1 MADHNDGSIIIDT
14 ELDNDGFEKG
24 SGKLLNAV
32 KDLTNAVDNMGD
44 NMMQSFGQITPLL
57 SSIAGS
63 VSQLT
68 GSMKAEA
75 TQMSAANEELVAS
88 EQRVASSA
96 QQTAGVLANSSGV
109 AQTSASGL
117 EKQINSINNSL
128 EAVSRSAE
136 SGFSSGSAVLS
147 FDNKL
152 NTLEGNLDKA
162 RAQLEAFGNTKIPT
176 DEYTELSQCI
186 EKASK
191 DLEALRERQVTMED
205 TGVKKNSR
213 AWQTVEY
220 QIQAVKRVLDDYKID
235 LATLESSGQA
245 FVMGSDTEEFAR
257 MTRSVEEATGS
268 LERNR
273 SLIDSEAIAQARLN
287 VQAAQ
292 EGVIRAETASQRQ
305 AAMQQLTSAQ
315 QSLND
320 LATAMSRKGGADP
333 SSWERFTTPLYR
345 LRNAAVSAAKSFG
358 TLMANIAKSGL
369 KTAANGIKS
378 LTSRLKSFIS
388 SSKSASNHANILTK
402 TLTSLKTM
410 LKSRIKRMFI
420 SSIISNVKE
429 GLKDLASYD
438 STFNTSM
445 SNIKNG
451 AKELTSNLSVTLGR
465 LIQIV
470 EPILTTIIN
479 AASKAVSYFN
489 ALLSMLGGG
498 SSVVVA
504 KKQMDSYADSTSDA
518 ASATE
523 ELKNQVYGFDKL
535 NKRSDSSSSSSSSDS
550 NLYETQDVNSLLPD
564 SVASYFDKIKD
575 AFTSGDWEGLGEL
588 VAQGFNT
595 AFDKVD
601 SWINSTLR
609 PKAVKWAGNIASM
622 LNGLVSGLNW
632 AGMGRMLS
640 SGINTVFDVLNTF
653 LSTFDFEA
661 LGNGI
666 GDALSEMIRDID
678 WKMVAE
684 TFSNMILGLIGLI
697 TGIVNHTDWSAV
709 GQAIIKFITNFKL
722 EDIVDGA
729 TRLVNSLAI
738 AITQVDFKSVG
749 EAFRKKIANVNWK
762 GLWDGVV
769 NLLTSALQGAGD
781 FLGFDID
788 TSNLKQALQD
798 VYEPFSELFSTLK
811 ESFGTLLKPIVNELL
826 PAAVRVIGSIASAL
840 KPIITALTPVLKTVI
855 SVIARIFDAL
865 APVVALVGEVIG
877 KIIDVL
883 APILEPIL
891 NLIAEIV
898 EMLSPALEDI
908 LTLVSEIFTALEP
921 FIDIVVTILEPIMD
935 AIKGIVQVLRGVI
948 EFVVGVFTGDWDK
961 AWQGIK
967 DIFEGIWNAIVGI
980 IEGVWEAIKGIFE
993 AAWEFIKG
1001 VWDVA
1006 VSFFSGLWEGIK
1018 EVFSPVIEWL
1028 GNVFSKAWE
1037 GIKTAWNAVVNFF
1050 SGIWTGIKNVFSGI
1064 GEWFG
1069 NIFTKAWNGIK
1080 TAWNGVINFFSG
1092 IWNGIKNAFGAVAD
1106 WFKNIFSKAWQA
1118 VKNVFST
1125 GGKVFEGIKDGIVS
1139 AFKTV
1144 VNAIIRGINKVI
1156 AFPFNAIN
1164 GFLDTIRGVEIF
1176 GWKPFDW
1183 VGRIDVPQIPELE
1196 YGGVL
1201 KKGQVALLE
1210 GKGSEAVVPLERNTG
1225 WINRVADQIG
1235 KYLSNLNRTPASQ
1248 WLSIVSD
1255 IVAGISDIAQ
1265 TTVTTLSGIIA
1276 QSVAEIRS
1284 AIYDSNGSG
1293 GLIVQLNDIV
1303 ITFKDIANML
1313 TAMGGFTVPQ
1323 IAAGTIV
1330 PAKTRIASSG
1340 DTNGAYGLPAAFTDG
1355 VDEQLDDIT
1364 MLLRQIIALIKA
1376 LNLNIDIDALTNMI
1390 TRRQKSNARNYGG
1403 NV

>member
-68 GSMKAEA
+68 GSMKTEA
-75 TQMSAANEELVAS
+75 TQMTAANEELVAS

-96 QQTAGVLANSSGV
+96 QQAAGVLANSSGV

-152 NTLEGNLDKA
+152 NTLEGDLDKA

-315 QSLND
+315 QNLNE
-320 LATAMSRKGGADP
+320 LATSMSNRGTSNAPRESDI
-333 SSWERFTTPLYR
+333 SAWQRFGNVVKT
-345 LRNAAVSAAKSFG
+345 AGSAALKAAS
-358 TLMANIAKSGL
+358 NIAKLSVRA
-369 KTAANGIKS
+369 AANGIKS

-601 SWINSTLR
+601 NWINSTLR

-640 SGINTVFDVLNTF
+640 SGINTVFDILNTF

-684 TFSNMILGLIGLI
+684 TFSNMLLGLIGLI
-697 TGIVNHTDWSAV
+697 TGAVNHTDWSAV

-722 EDIVDGA
+722 EDIVEGA
-729 TRLVNSLAI
+729 TRLVNSLAT

-769 NLLTSALQGAGD
+769 NLLTSALQGVGD

-1235 KYLSNLNRTPASQ
+1235 QYLTNINNAPRAQ
-1248 WLSIVSD
+1248 WQNIVSD
-1255 IVAGISDIAQ
+1255 IVSGLHDVAQNMLNTISGIASQSVLDINSTIIDNSGATGVVGQ
-1265 TTVTTLSGIIA
+1265 LSGIA
-1276 QSVAEIRS
+1276 LTLR
-1284 AIYDSNGSG
+1284 
-1293 GLIVQLNDIV
+1293 
-1303 ITFKDIANML
+1303 DIANML
-1313 TAMGGFTVPQ
+1313 AAAGGFTVPQ

-1330 PAKTRIASSG
+1330 PAKTRIASSA
-1340 DTNGAYGLPAAFTDG
+1340 DETNAYGLPAAFVEG

-1364 MLLRQIIALIKA
+1364 TLLRQLIAIVKA
-1376 LNLNIDIDALTNMI
+1376 LNLNIDVDALTNAI
-1390 TRRQKSNARNYGG
+1390 TRRQRSNARNYGG